1 MEITLAP
8 LIPGTPPRGPLPELE
23 VRALLAAG
31 QLAPDTLAWTPG
43 RGEWVPVGALLGT
56 APPPMPMPMGGNLPP
71 PMTVPPGERRT
82 APLAIVSLLL
92 GLGVFVSGFLTGI
105 PAIITGHLAQKRIR
119 ESHGRL
125 KGHGLALTG
134 LICGYVSLL
143 LIPLLLLSA
152 IAIPGF
158 LRARKRS
165 QANMVLSDARL
176 VDAAMDQF
184 AIEHDKP
191 EGTPVRWEDLTLY
204 LKAGS
209 RLANSGGRDLL
220 GRPYACA
227 RTADAKQ
234 VTVHPD
240 TVRDFADVI
249 AEPAAFWGDYLPAG
263 AEKLAPP
270 VRRSTPPAR
279 RPGTSAV
286 VPRAGPQAFSWNCG
300 CALSAV

>member
-8 LIPGTPPRGPLPELE
+8 LAPGTPPRGPLPESE

-31 QLAPDTLAWTPG
+31 QLPPDTLAWTPG
-43 RGEWVPVGALLGT
+43 RGEWAPVGALLGIS
-56 APPPMPMPMGGNLPP
+56 PPPMPLGNLPP
-71 PMTVPPGERRT
+71 PMIVPPGEQRT
-82 APLAIVSLLL
+82 APLAIASLLL
-92 GLGVFVSGFLTGI
+92 GLGVLLLGFLAGI

-119 ESHGRL
+119 ESHGQL
-125 KGHGLALTG
+125 KGNGFALTG
-134 LICGYVSLL
+134 LVCGYFSLA

-152 IAIPGF
+152 IAVPGF

-165 QANMVLSDARL
+165 QATAVLNDARL
-176 VDAAMDQF
+176 IDAAVDQF

-191 EGTPVRWEDLTLY
+191 ANTPVRWEDLLPY

-227 RTADAKQ
+227 RTAETKQ

-240 TVRDFADVI
+240 TVRDFQDVI
-249 AEPAAFWGDYLPAG
+249 ADPAAFWGDYLPAG
-263 AEKLAPP
+263 AEKPA
-270 VRRSTPPAR
+270 PPAR
-279 RPGTSAV
+279 RPGTSAA
-286 VPRAGPQAFSWNCG
+286 PRAGPQTVSWNCG
-300 CALSAV
+300 CSLSVA